1 MARLVAHV
9 AETHETHSY
18 IYNLKNHTELSDLSV
33 SSSLSIVGSV
43 WLDSLT
49 VAVCKWGVGG
59 GKGEVREG
67 DKQLNLNQEEQTW
80 T

>member
-49 VAVCKWGVGG
+49 VAVCK
-59 GKGEVREG
+59 
-67 DKQLNLNQEEQTW
+67 
-80 T
+80 